1 METLCNELIFLM
13 SLCHL
18 ELSSPFFLIYF
29 HSGHFPFLA
38 IVWFRNCDAR
48 QVPKML
54 SGVFPFQPQTWSRD
68 TIKRP
73 KWKKLN
79 QKKKKNQSLASVQT
93 WRRYRETTWLKQRFP
108 RWKEFS
114 RKGGT
119 SLGMNIL
126 LIDRDTH
133 MYSLTVVSIG
143 NASSAKSRL
152 NMKRWTKPKNR
163 VEIHLRPSSAS
174 KLTEHSTDP

>member
-1 METLCNELIFLM
+1 M
-13 SLCHL
+13 
-18 ELSSPFFLIYF
+18 
-29 HSGHFPFLA
+29 
-38 IVWFRNCDAR
+38 
-48 QVPKML
+48 
-54 SGVFPFQPQTWSRD
+54 
-68 TIKRP
+68 
-73 KWKKLN
+73 
-79 QKKKKNQSLASVQT
+79 
-93 WRRYRETTWLKQRFP
+93 
-108 RWKEFS
+108 
-114 RKGGT
+114 
-119 SLGMNIL
+119 GMNIL